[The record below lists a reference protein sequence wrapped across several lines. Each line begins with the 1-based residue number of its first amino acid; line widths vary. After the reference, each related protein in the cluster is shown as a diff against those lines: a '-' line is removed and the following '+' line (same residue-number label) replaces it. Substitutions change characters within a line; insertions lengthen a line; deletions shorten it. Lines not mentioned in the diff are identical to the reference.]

1 MKNDVR
7 IVPSLILIC
16 NQLIVVFPS
25 YYTWSSR
32 LRDVNNLYLRSKS
45 QHTCDLD
52 SGASNSEMLFV
63 VHFPY
68 FSWLTVIQLN
78 FAFWI
83 LSFAIQT
90 GVFKLYAWE
99 FYGCRNN
106 YRRFEGLK
114 EPFSSVSQ
122 TFWKDRLFGAER
134 LPSLF
139 PNLEPSLFLYS
150 PFLHFQNLSIQIM
163 LLIVPYCFC
172 PSHCSLTVNPG
183 HIEAIRL
190 ANAIIPSQNFNN
202 PRNKIQCIKLD

>member
-1 MKNDVR
+1 MKNDVH

-122 TFWKDRLFGAER
+122 TFWKDRLFGTGDSGKDS
-134 LPSLF
+134 LPFSLTWNHLCSYIVLFFTSRIYPSKLCFSLF
-139 PNLEPSLFLYS
+139 HIAFV
-150 PFLHFQNLSIQIM
+150 
-163 LLIVPYCFC
+163 LLIV
-172 PSHCSLTVNPG
+172 LLQWTLV
-183 HIEAIRL
+183 ILRL
-190 ANAIIPSQNFNN
+190 S
-202 PRNKIQCIKLD
+202 D